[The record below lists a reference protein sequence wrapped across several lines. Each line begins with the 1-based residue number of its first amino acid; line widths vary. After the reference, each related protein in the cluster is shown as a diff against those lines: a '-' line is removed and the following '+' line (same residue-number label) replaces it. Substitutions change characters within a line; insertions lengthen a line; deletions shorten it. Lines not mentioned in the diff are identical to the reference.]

1 VKTIPQ
7 SKDIVATL
15 KGSGYGHAAK
25 LSAVLAGLHL
35 DAATVEAAKEWL
47 AADAAIMADLDV
59 ARETFDGS
67 RGKALV
73 TRVARGP
80 MDHEGRPALVEELT
94 NTAGRDQFAKVKS
107 AFRESRVALVKSA
120 SVTLDAV
127 GKAAS
132 SHLRN
137 TLLASWDVDVSSCT
151 AVGIPASPSPW
162 TLAVG
167 QALRIVE
174 EQHAV
179 AVHRVA
185 PSPDAAKALL
195 AVCGIT

>member
-1 VKTIPQ
+1 MKTILQ

-25 LSAVLAGLHL
+25 LSAVLAGLNL
-35 DAATVEAAKEWL
+35 EPATVEAAKEWL
-47 AADAAIMADLDV
+47 SADAAIMADLDV

-67 RGKALV
+67 KGKALV

-80 MDHEGRPALVEELT
+80 KDHEGRPALVEELT

-107 AFRESRVALVKSA
+107 AFRESRVALVKGA

-132 SHLRN
+132 SHLRK
-137 TLLASWDVDVSSCT
+137 TLLTSWDVDVSSCT

-167 QALRIVE
+167 QSLRIVE

-195 AVCGIT
+195 ATCGVA

>member
-1 VKTIPQ
+1 MKSIPEP
-7 SKDIVATL
+7 KDVLATL

-25 LSAVLAGLHL
+25 LSAVLAGLKL
-35 DAATVEAAKEWL
+35 ESATVEEARGFL
-47 AADAAIMADLDV
+47 SADSAIQADLDL

-67 RGKALV
+67 KGKALV

-80 MDHEGRPALVEELT
+80 KDHEGRPALVDELT
-94 NTAGRDQFAKVKS
+94 NTAGREQFTKVKS

-120 SVTLDAV
+120 GPILDAV
-127 GKAAS
+127 GKAACD
-132 SHLRN
+132 HLRR

-185 PSPDAAKALL
+185 PSPDAARVLL
-195 AVCGIT
+195 SVCGVT

>member
-1 VKTIPQ
+1 MKSILE

-25 LSAVLAGLHL
+25 LSAVLAGLKL
-35 DAATVEAAKEWL
+35 EDATVKAAKEWISS
-47 AADAAIMADLDV
+47 DAAIQHDLDV

-67 RGKALV
+67 KGKALV

-80 MDHEGRPALVEELT
+80 NDHESRPALVDELT

-120 SVTLDAV
+120 GPVLDAV
-127 GKAAS
+127 GKAACD
-132 SHLRN
+132 HIRK

-185 PSPDAAKALL
+185 PSPDAGKALL
-195 AVCGIT
+195 AVCGVT